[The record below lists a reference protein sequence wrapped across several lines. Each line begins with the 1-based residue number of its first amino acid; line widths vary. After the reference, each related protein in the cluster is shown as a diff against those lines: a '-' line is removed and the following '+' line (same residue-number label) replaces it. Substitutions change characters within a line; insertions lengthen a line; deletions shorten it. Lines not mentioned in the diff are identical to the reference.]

1 MAQGRPHTKGIE
13 TAKPNQVSGR
23 VLQVPLVMTIG
34 PKGPVAS
41 LTELDEMEEE
51 TSKHAQRKLDLD
63 SEPTKKWVNF
73 FGSNGMSAK
82 EMSLNYVAPV
92 MKNGEKVIELN
103 KQEFDKDIEEWKQ
116 AVLYVVRDSP
126 TIKARLV

>member
-1 MAQGRPHTKGIE
+1 MEQWPPLKEVTPKSTG
-13 TAKPNQVSGR
+13 V
-23 VLQVPLVMTIG
+23 VPLVMTIG